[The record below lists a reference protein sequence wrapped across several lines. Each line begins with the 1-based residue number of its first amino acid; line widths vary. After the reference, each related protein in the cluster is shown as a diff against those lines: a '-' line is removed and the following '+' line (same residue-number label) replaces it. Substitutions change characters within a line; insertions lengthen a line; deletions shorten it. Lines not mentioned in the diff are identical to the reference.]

1 MPDLNDP
8 GYKAARRVADQQ
20 NNVVKMPAPESFD
33 PYVPPDLELGDTNG
47 DGDIETRIGYEMTRL
62 RVRREANRRLDDE
75 EHPPVILPPVKS
87 LEMLLAEPDDEEQYR
102 IDKVAPADARIM
114 LNAQWKAGKTTIV
127 DNLVRAL
134 VDNEPFLGRF
144 TVHTPAQ
151 HLVLI
156 DDEMSERK
164 LRRWLRDQKITN
176 TAAVADVITL
186 RGKLTTFNLLDDKVR
201 GQWATRFRDLG
212 CDYLALDCL
221 RPILDA
227 LGLDEKSDAGK
238 FLVAYDALLD
248 EAGISDSLV
257 VQHMGHANERAR
269 GDSRLQDWPDAIWN
283 IVRENDQ
290 PDSARF
296 FSAYGR
302 DVDVHEGRLSYDLAT
317 RRLTYA
323 SGSRRDADVEA
334 AFRAVIDLLAAVAKN
349 DNAECLSKNQIE
361 GDLGLSDHKQK
372 ATRAA
377 IKVAVER
384 ELVHVETGPRNS
396 QLHRIKHPCAD
407 CGYPVTSG
415 RARHESC
422 SSETEGLFNQ

>member
-1 MPDLNDP
+1 MLAGRTCIIGRQDRVGEHDGDAEIQADLAA
-8 GYKAARRVADQQ
+8 KAEAEFEKRVSLRAYDLHVEHEARR
-20 NNVVKMPAPESFD
+20 
-33 PYVPPDLELGDTNG
+33 
-47 DGDIETRIGYEMTRL
+47 
-62 RVRREANRRLDDE
+62 RRGEQD
-75 EHPPVILPPVKS
+75 HPPITLPPVKS
-87 LEMLLAEPDDEEQYR
+87 LTQLLAEPDDEEQYR
-102 IDKVAPADARIM
+102 IDKVAPAGARIM

-134 VDNEPFLGRF
+134 VDDEPFLGRF

-164 LRRWLRDQKITN
+164 LRRWLRDQKIAN
-176 TAAVADVITL
+176 AAAVADVITL
-186 RGKLTTFNLLDDKVR
+186 RGKLAAFNLLDDKVR

-283 IVRENDQ
+283 IVRENDK

-302 DVDVHEGRLSYDLAT
+302 DVDVHEGRLGFDPAT

-334 AFRAVIDLLAAVAKN
+334 AFCAVIELLAAVAKN
-349 DNAECLSKNQIE
+349 DAAECLSKNQIE

-377 IKVAVER
+377 IKVATER
-384 ELVHVETGPRNS
+384 GLVHVETGPRNS